1 MNLHLNDFLVEYN
14 ELLSRVALEH
24 KGEFSALASP
34 TLNKQETVTFLY
46 RDVVNQINGH
56 TRKITK
62 INPVRLRLEFIA
74 RLGLMIFRLVKTS
87 LQFRVKTLPKKMFL
101 YQDLA
106 GAPINPKWNSQR

>member
-1 MNLHLNDFLVEYN
+1 MNKDYLIEYN

-62 INPVRLRLEFIA
+62 INPVRLRL
-74 RLGLMIFRLVKTS
+74 
-87 LQFRVKTLPKKMFL
+87 
-101 YQDLA
+101 
-106 GAPINPKWNSQR
+106 